1 MTWINDRNKIYNKK
15 LDRHF
20 GDYVKEVRSNMER
33 GTAL

>member
-1 MTWINDRNKIYNKK
+1 MTWINDRNFK

-20 GDYVKEVRSNMER
+20 GDYVKEIRSNMER